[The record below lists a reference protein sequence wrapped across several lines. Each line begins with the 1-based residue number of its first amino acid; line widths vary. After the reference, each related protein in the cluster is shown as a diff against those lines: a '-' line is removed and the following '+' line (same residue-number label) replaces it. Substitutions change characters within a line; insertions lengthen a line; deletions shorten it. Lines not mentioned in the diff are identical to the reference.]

1 MATLQGRKLIVFA
14 AAAVALS
21 LAVAAVVRYA
31 ALEPAGLAHLCGAPG
46 APWWCVPRALAAVA
60 LDAGALGFAAIAA
73 GVVAILTRLS
83 AWGLAASCLGAAGLV
98 LYAAA
103 TGAAGFLLG
112 LLVLAQAIAADRH
125 PPDARR
131 EREA

>member
-1 MATLQGRKLIVFA
+1 MATLQRRNPIILPAAAVVLSLA
-14 AAAVALS
+14 AAAAL
-21 LAVAAVVRYA
+21 RYA

-46 APWWCVPRALAAVA
+46 APWWCAPRALVAAA

-73 GVVAILTRLS
+73 GVLAILTRSS
-83 AWGLAASCLGAAGLV
+83 AWALAAACLGAAGLV

-103 TGAAGFLLG
+103 TGATGFLLG
-112 LLVLAQAIAADRH
+112 LLVLARAIAADRR
-125 PPDARR
+125 PSDAHR

>member
-1 MATLQGRKLIVFA
+1 LQRRKPITR
-14 AAAVALS
+14 
-21 LAVAAVVRYA
+21 AVAAVVLSLVVAAILRYA

-46 APWWCVPRALAAVA
+46 APWWCAPRALAA
-60 LDAGALGFAAIAA
+60 GALGAGSLGFTAIATGA
-73 GVVAILTRLS
+73 VAILTRSS
-83 AWGLAASCLGAAGLV
+83 AWALAAACLGAGGLV

-112 LLVLAQAIAADRH
+112 FLVLARAIAADRS
-125 PPDARR
+125 PPDTGR

>member
-1 MATLQGRKLIVFA
+1 VATLQNGKLIALA

-21 LAVAAVVRYA
+21 LAIAAVLRYA

-46 APWWCVPRALAAVA
+46 APWWCAPRALAAGV

-73 GVVAILTRLS
+73 GVVAILTRSS
-83 AWGLAASCLGAAGLV
+83 AWALAAACLGAAGLV

-112 LLVLAQAIAADRH
+112 FLVLARTITADRH
-125 PPDARR
+125 PPDAGR

>member
-1 MATLQGRKLIVFA
+1 MATSTSRKRIVF

-21 LAVAAVVRYA
+21 LAAAAAVRYV
-31 ALEPAGLAHLCGAPG
+31 ALEPEWLAHLCGVPEAPS
-46 APWWCVPRALAAVA
+46 WCAPRALAAAV
-60 LDAGALGFAAIAA
+60 LDAGALGFAAIATGA
-73 GVVAILTRLS
+73 AAIFTRSL
-83 AWGLAASCLGAAGLV
+83 AWALAALSFGAAALV

-103 TGAAGFLLG
+103 TGAVGLLLG
-112 LLVLAQAIAADRH
+112 LLVLARAAATDRH